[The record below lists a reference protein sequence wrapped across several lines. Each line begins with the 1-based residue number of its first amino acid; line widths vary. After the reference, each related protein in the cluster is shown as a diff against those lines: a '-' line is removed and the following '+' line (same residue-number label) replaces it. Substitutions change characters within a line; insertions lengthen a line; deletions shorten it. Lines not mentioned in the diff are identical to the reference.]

1 MAIKQIKATVR
12 NFIFCECALCKMQ
25 MGLFILVWT
34 YANRWAHTTRESS
47 LIEIFAS
54 CSCVCVSIYLFSFF
68 FSRKSYLSLLPVKG
82 FFSLRCYRFIT
93 IKIGEQGGEHER
105 VPYNNNNEKGHS
117 SRQLVYISR
126 QYLTHDNNQ
135 YSY

>member
-82 FFSLRCYRFIT
+82 FFFRCAATDLSRLKLVSKGVSMSVYHT
-93 IKIGEQGGEHER
+93 IIIMK
-105 VPYNNNNEKGHS
+105 KATA
-117 SRQLVYISR
+117 L
-126 QYLTHDNNQ
+126 DNWYTFLANI
-135 YSY
+135 

>member
-54 CSCVCVSIYLFSFF
+54 CSCIYLFSFF
-68 FSRKSYLSLLPVKG
+68 FSAESHIYLFCLSKA